1 MNKMKKKH
9 MHGIVIT
16 LIMLIIISGIVYAS
30 NTINGKDIA
39 KQVKNL
45 FVEQQD
51 EDDDILCYVN
61 GIEISQKKFDIFRE
75 TRKSYN
81 GDKDDDTLL
90 KEYIQFIL
98 IVNEAEEEGI
108 TVSESEV
115 EDYTN
120 DLFKSLEED
129 NDENMKILEEYVKEM
144 NITMD
149 QYKEQVKDY
158 NYKILSTMK
167 LQEKL
172 ISEYMEEDINIM
184 HSRNNNQ
191 EDIQTDINEF
201 LKDYKENLYNNAEII
216 MNK

>member
-1 MNKMKKKH
+1 MKKKY
-9 MHGIVIT
+9 MYGTVIT
-16 LIMLIIISGIVYAS
+16 LIMLTIMSSIVYAS
-30 NTINGKDIA
+30 NTINGKGIA

-45 FVEQQD
+45 FIEQL
-51 EDDDILCYVN
+51 EKDDDILCYVN

-98 IVNEAEEEGI
+98 IVNEAEEEGF

-120 DLFKSLEED
+120 DLFESLEED
-129 NDENMKILEEYVKEM
+129 DDENMKILKEYVKEM

-149 QYKEQVKDY
+149 QYKEQVRDY

-172 ISEYMEEDINIM
+172 VSKYMEENINIM
-184 HSRNNNQ
+184 HSRSNNE